1 MLTLYHAPR
10 SRSSRIVTLIDEIG
24 AQDAVTIRSVT
35 IPRQDGTGGADPA
48 NPHPEGKVPLLV
60 HGNGDGDG
68 DGNEVVWETTA
79 IVQHLTNLFPEP
91 LAPAPGE
98 RGHGT
103 YLSWLAWYAAVVE
116 PVMVL
121 GAAGIEHPICHATFR
136 GMPELTARLARALE
150 DAPYLMGESYSAA
163 DLILASPFAWFPDA
177 TPDVPSIRNWV
188 RRTQD
193 RPAVRRTAARDAKW
207 MAAELHAA

>member
-24 AQDAVTIRSVT
+24 AGEAVTIRSVT
-35 IPRQDGTGGADPA
+35 IPRQDGTGASDPA

-60 HGNGDGDG
+60 HDD
-68 DGNEVVWETTA
+68 ETIWETIA
-79 IVQHLTNLFPEP
+79 IVQHLTNLFPGP
-91 LAPAPGE
+91 LAPSPGMS
-98 RGHGT
+98 GHGT

-136 GMPELTARLARALE
+136 GVPELIARLARALE
-150 DAPYLMGESYSAA
+150 SAPYLMGEGYTAA

-177 TPDVPSIRNWV
+177 TPDVPAIRDWV
-188 RRTQD
+188 RRTQG
-193 RPAVRRTAARDAKW
+193 RPAVARTAARDERDIGRSGKAKDRVCGT
-207 MAAELHAA
+207 